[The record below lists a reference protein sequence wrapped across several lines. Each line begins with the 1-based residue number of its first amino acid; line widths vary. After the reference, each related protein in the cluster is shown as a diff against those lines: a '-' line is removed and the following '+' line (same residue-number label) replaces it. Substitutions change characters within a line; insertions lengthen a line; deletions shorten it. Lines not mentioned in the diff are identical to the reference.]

1 VAADKGK
8 KIVIVRKK
16 KVAGGGHHGGSW
28 KVAYADFVTAMMAF
42 FMVMWILGMDEQTK
56 QAIEG
61 YFSNPVG
68 YKKGYGAGSSPIGN
82 GASPARA
89 ASSQIRLLA
98 RAAEGQRLAAV
109 ARAVQQAVQ
118 GDGSL
123 KKLGAKVE
131 VKVGKD
137 GLRIELVESGSGDV
151 FFPVGSTT
159 MKPAAVIALQL
170 ITPALGSTSNPIIVE
185 GHTDAARFGTSAQYG
200 NWELSGERANA
211 ARRVMEASGLPA
223 GRVAE
228 VRGLADRDPRVAG
241 DPYAAANRRITIF
254 LPYSTPHPDA
264 PIAGDAPAER
274 PAGHPVAAERPPVR
288 AAHAPRAVALA
299 PAAGAD

>member
-1 VAADKGK
+1 MADKGK
-8 KIVIVRKK
+8 KVVIVRKK
-16 KVAGGGHHGGSW
+16 KVVGGGHHGGSW

-42 FMVMWILGMDEQTK
+42 FMVMWILGMDENVK
-56 QAIEG
+56 QAVEG

-68 YKKGYGAGSSPIGN
+68 YKKGFGAGASPIAS

-89 ASSQIRLLA
+89 ASNQVRLLV
-98 RAAEGQRLAAV
+98 RQAEGQRLAAV
-109 ARAVQQAVQ
+109 ARAVQEAVK
-118 GDGSL
+118 GDGAL
-123 KKLGAKVE
+123 RKFGAKVE

-137 GLRIELVESGSGDV
+137 GLRIELVESGPGDV

-170 ITPALGSTSNPIIVE
+170 ITPALQAASNPVVIE

-211 ARRVMEASGLPA
+211 ARRVMEATGLPA

-228 VRGLADRDPRVAG
+228 VRGLADRDLRVAS
-241 DPYAAANRRITIF
+241 DPYASANRRITIF
-254 LPYSTPHPDA
+254 LPYSSPA
-264 PIAGDAPAER
+264 PEGPA
-274 PAGHPVAAERPPVR
+274 ADQG
-288 AAHAPRAVALA
+288 
-299 PAAGAD
+299 PAAGPGGARGVREVALGRVRGAGAD